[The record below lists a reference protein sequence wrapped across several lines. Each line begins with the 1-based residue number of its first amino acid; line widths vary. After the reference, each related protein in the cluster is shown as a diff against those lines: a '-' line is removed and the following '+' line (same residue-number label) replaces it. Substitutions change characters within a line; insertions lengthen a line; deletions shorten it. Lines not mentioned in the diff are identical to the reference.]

1 MGTGAG
7 VSGHRKTVRIL
18 FLLGSGRAVEYLN
31 MKTQNLRYSNM
42 PKCSDFK
49 ILFPCVCFM
58 STWGY
63 VNLSVVPVET
73 RDLGSLGLELQVV
86 VSSPELRAEDRSLS
100 SLSAACVLN
109 C

>member
-86 VSSPELRAEDRSLS
+86 VSCTIWDKELNSGPLIPIS
-100 SLSAACVLN
+100 KIFKH
-109 C
+109 